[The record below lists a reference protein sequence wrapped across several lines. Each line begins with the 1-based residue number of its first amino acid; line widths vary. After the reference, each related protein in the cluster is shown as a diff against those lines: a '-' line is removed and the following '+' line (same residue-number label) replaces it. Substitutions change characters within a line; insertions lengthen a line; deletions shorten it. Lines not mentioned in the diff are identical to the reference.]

1 MRLSV
6 GTLRQV
12 VKRDLPIAF
21 VPQQLTSYGGLEL
34 LRRYVRRIELP
45 RRLQAACA
53 ALGGDYGSAR
63 LALLLLAL
71 PYVGARRLEHLQYL
85 VGDPLVRR
93 FAGLARVPTARTV
106 SNWLR
111 RFTQETLRPLV
122 RLNQDLVLD
131 TLARL
136 NMPRL
141 TLDVDGTVVRTGATV
156 AWAFRG
162 FNPHHRKDRS
172 YYPLLA
178 HVAQTGHILRVKN
191 RPGNVHDS
199 KQSAAF
205 LRELID
211 AVRGRLGRRL
221 PLEFRMDAAFFQ
233 PDVLRLLAA
242 RGCAYAIKVGY
253 WSWLPLKQLAAERRH
268 WHALAPGVTGF
279 EHLLVIPQWKLRLR
293 VMLYRKHVQ
302 HESPKNFQLDLFTP
316 DDGHFEYYAVATNM
330 PLSLPALYAF
340 IGGRGAQ
347 EKTIAELK
355 GEFALDVVP
364 TRHYGANCAWQ
375 QLSILAYNV
384 ARSFQLDT
392 IATPR
397 RRSRKRT
404 YAYVLR
410 SMRTLRFLLIARAG
424 RLTRIGGRS
433 VLRLAQNPATE
444 ALYVSDTRSERPKL
458 GGPSPE
464 RRNPGWYREDV
475 AHVVHPADAH
485 HASKTHA
492 DWTIP
497 ASSPNRSST
506 ASAQLHVRGG
516 RTVACYSRPGR
527 EPPPPHAGMALAPGI
542 SDGPSTRQCSTARRS
557 PTTGTRTCRTS
568 SPSGVAPTAR
578 WR

>member
-1 MRLSV
+1 MHQRGESTDQKSRCPHTTLRFEEAPLMRLSV

-12 VKRDLPIAF
+12 VKRDLSIAF

-34 LRRYVRRIELP
+34 LRRYVRRLALP

-63 LALLLLAL
+63 LALLLVAL

-93 FAGLARVPTARTV
+93 SDGAHHEQLAAALHAGGPAAAGSAQPGAGARHAGPA
-106 SNWLR
+106 
-111 RFTQETLRPLV
+111 
-122 RLNQDLVLD
+122 LD
-131 TLARL
+131 V
-136 NMPRL
+136 PRL
-141 TLDVDGTVVRTGATV
+141 TLDVDGTIVRTGATV

-211 AVRGRLGRRL
+211 GVRRRLGRRV

-233 PDVLRLLAA
+233 PEVLRLLAA

-268 WHALAPGVTGF
+268 WRALAPGVTGF
-279 EHLLVIPQWKLRLR
+279 EHRLVIPQWNLRLR
-293 VMLYRKHVQ
+293 VMIYRKHVQ

-316 DDGHFEYYAVATNM
+316 DDGHFEYYAVATNL

-375 QLSILAYNV
+375 QLSILAHNV
-384 ARSFQLDT
+384 ALSFQLDT
-392 IATPR
+392 LATPR

-404 YAYVLR
+404 YAYVVR
-410 SMRTLRFLLIARAG
+410 SMRTLRFLLVTRAG
-424 RLTRIGGRS
+424 RLTRIGGRN

-444 ALYVSDTRSERPKL
+444 ALYARIQ
-458 GGPSPE
+458 
-464 RRNPGWYREDV
+464 
-475 AHVVHPADAH
+475 H
-485 HASKTHA
+485 
-492 DWTIP
+492 
-497 ASSPNRSST
+497 
-506 ASAQLHVRGG
+506 
-516 RTVACYSRPGR
+516 
-527 EPPPPHAGMALAPGI
+527 ALA
-542 SDGPSTRQCSTARRS
+542 A
-557 PTTGTRTCRTS
+557 
-568 SPSGVAPTAR
+568 
-578 WR
+578 

>member
-12 VKRDLPIAF
+12 VKRDVPIEF

-34 LRRYVRRIELP
+34 LQRYLRRIALP
-45 RRLQAACA
+45 HRLRVACT
-53 ALGGDYGSAR
+53 ALGGDYGGGR
-63 LALLLLAL
+63 LGLLLLAL
-71 PYVGARRLEHLQYL
+71 LYVGARRLEHLQYL

-93 FAGLARVPTARTV
+93 FCGLARVPTARTV
-106 SNWLR
+106 GNWLR
-111 RFTQETLRPLV
+111 RFTQETLRPLIQ
-122 RLNQDLVLD
+122 LNQDLVLD

-136 NMPRL
+136 EMPRV

-178 HVAQTGHILRVKN
+178 HVAQTGHILRLKN

-199 KQSAAF
+199 KQAAAF

-211 AVRGRLGRRL
+211 AVQGRLGRRL

-233 PDVLRLLAA
+233 RDVLRLLAA
-242 RGCAYAIKVGY
+242 RGSAYAIKVGY
-253 WSWLPLKQLAAERRH
+253 WSWLPLKQLAAARRH

-279 EHLLVIPQWKLRLR
+279 EHQLVIPQWNLCLR
-293 VMLYRKHVQ
+293 VMIYRKHVQ

-316 DDGHFEYYAVATNM
+316 DDGHFEDYAVATNM
-330 PLSLPALYAF
+330 ALALPALYAF

-364 TRHYGANCAWQ
+364 TRHYGANSAWQ
-375 QLSILAYNV
+375 QLSILAHNL
-384 ARSFQLDT
+384 ALSFQLDT
-392 IATPR
+392 IAVPR

-424 RLTRIGGRS
+424 RLTRVGGRN
-433 VLRLAQNPATE
+433 VLRLSQNPATE
-444 ALYVSDTRSERPKL
+444 ALYARIE
-458 GGPSPE
+458 
-464 RRNPGWYREDV
+464 
-475 AHVVHPADAH
+475 H
-485 HASKTHA
+485 
-492 DWTIP
+492 
-497 ASSPNRSST
+497 
-506 ASAQLHVRGG
+506 
-516 RTVACYSRPGR
+516 
-527 EPPPPHAGMALAPGI
+527 ALA
-542 SDGPSTRQCSTARRS
+542 A
-557 PTTGTRTCRTS
+557 
-568 SPSGVAPTAR
+568 
-578 WR
+578 

>member
-6 GTLRQV
+6 ETLRQV

-34 LRRYVRRIELP
+34 LRRYLRRLQLP
-45 RRLQAACA
+45 RRLHAACDG
-53 ALGGDYGSAR
+53 LGGDYRGAP
-63 LALLLLAL
+63 LGLLLMALL
-71 PYVGARRLEHLQYL
+71 YVGARRLEHLQYL

-93 FAGLARVPTARTV
+93 FAGLARLPTARTI

-122 RLNQDLVLD
+122 QLNREIVLD

-136 NMPRL
+136 EVPRL
-141 TLDVDGTVVRTGATV
+141 TVDVDGTVVRTGATV

-178 HVAQTGHILRVKN
+178 HIAQTGHILQLKN

-199 KQSAAF
+199 KQATAF
-205 LRELID
+205 LRDVID
-211 AVRGRLGRRL
+211 SIRGRLGRGV

-233 PDVLRLLAA
+233 RDVLRLLAA

-253 WSWLPLKQLAAERRH
+253 WSWLPLKQLAAARRH
-268 WHALAPGVTGF
+268 WQTLAPDVTGF
-279 EHLLVIPQWKLRLR
+279 EHQLVIPQWDLRLR
-293 VMLYRKHVQ
+293 VMIYRKHVQ

-330 PLSLPALYAF
+330 ALSLPALYAF

-375 QLSILAYNV
+375 QLSVLAYNI

-392 IATPR
+392 IAEPR

-410 SMRTLRFLLIARAG
+410 SMRTLRFLLITRAG
-424 RLTRIGGRS
+424 RLTRIGGRN
-433 VLRLAQNPATE
+433 VLRLAQNPATQ
-444 ALYVSDTRSERPKL
+444 ALYARLE
-458 GGPSPE
+458 
-464 RRNPGWYREDV
+464 
-475 AHVVHPADAH
+475 H
-485 HASKTHA
+485 
-492 DWTIP
+492 
-497 ASSPNRSST
+497 
-506 ASAQLHVRGG
+506 
-516 RTVACYSRPGR
+516 
-527 EPPPPHAGMALAPGI
+527 ALA
-542 SDGPSTRQCSTARRS
+542 S
-557 PTTGTRTCRTS
+557 
-568 SPSGVAPTAR
+568 
-578 WR
+578 

>member
-12 VKRDLPIAF
+12 VKRDVPIEF

-34 LRRYVRRIELP
+34 LQRYLRRIALP
-45 RRLQAACA
+45 HRLRVACT
-53 ALGGDYGSAR
+53 ALGGDYGGGR
-63 LALLLLAL
+63 LGLLLLAL
-71 PYVGARRLEHLQYL
+71 LYVGARRLEHLQYL

-93 FAGLARVPTARTV
+93 FCGLARVPTARTV
-106 SNWLR
+106 GNWLR
-111 RFTQETLRPLV
+111 RFTQETLRPLIQ
-122 RLNQDLVLD
+122 LNQDLVLD

-136 NMPRL
+136 EMPRV

-178 HVAQTGHILRVKN
+178 HVAQTGHILRLKN

-199 KQSAAF
+199 KQAAAF

-211 AVRGRLGRRL
+211 AVQGRLGRRL

-233 PDVLRLLAA
+233 RDVLRLLAA
-242 RGCAYAIKVGY
+242 RGSAYAIKVGY
-253 WSWLPLKQLAAERRH
+253 WSWLPLKQLAAARRH

-279 EHLLVIPQWKLRLR
+279 EHQLVIPQWNLCLR
-293 VMLYRKHVQ
+293 VMIYRKHVQ

-330 PLSLPALYAF
+330 ALALPALYAF

-364 TRHYGANCAWQ
+364 TRHYGANSAWQ
-375 QLSILAYNV
+375 QLSILAHNL
-384 ARSFQLDT
+384 ALSFQLDT
-392 IATPR
+392 IAVPR

-424 RLTRIGGRS
+424 RLTRVGGRN
-433 VLRLAQNPATE
+433 VLRLSQNPATE
-444 ALYVSDTRSERPKL
+444 ALYARIE
-458 GGPSPE
+458 
-464 RRNPGWYREDV
+464 
-475 AHVVHPADAH
+475 H
-485 HASKTHA
+485 
-492 DWTIP
+492 
-497 ASSPNRSST
+497 
-506 ASAQLHVRGG
+506 
-516 RTVACYSRPGR
+516 
-527 EPPPPHAGMALAPGI
+527 ALA
-542 SDGPSTRQCSTARRS
+542 A
-557 PTTGTRTCRTS
+557 
-568 SPSGVAPTAR
+568 
-578 WR
+578 